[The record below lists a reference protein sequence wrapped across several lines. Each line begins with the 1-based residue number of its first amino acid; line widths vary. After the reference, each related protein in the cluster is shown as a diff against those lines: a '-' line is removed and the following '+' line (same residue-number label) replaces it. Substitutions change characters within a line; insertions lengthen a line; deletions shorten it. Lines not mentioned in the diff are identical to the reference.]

1 MQKNKVR
8 GTLIILS
15 LLALLVS
22 LVIENKMVALIVMS
36 FCFLFAAIVLYRH
49 LNELT
54 DISPDNPKMETL
66 KTVTIFNMVILIMCV
81 VAAVLIGTGIWQIS
95 EDGEKYFAATIVS
108 AVIFFSG
115 NIAPKLPYSKHTGLR
130 LPWTVTDEDTWI
142 VAHRTLAYVSIPIG
156 IMYIAGVA
164 VISNFEILTLATM
177 ILWIGVPAVISYIFY
192 KERYTRFDKK

>member
-36 FCFLFAAIVLYRH
+36 FCFLFAAIVLYQH

-66 KTVTIFNMVILIMCV
+66 KTVTIFNMVSSCCP
-81 VAAVLIGTGIWQIS
+81 
-95 EDGEKYFAATIVS
+95 DRYR
-108 AVIFFSG
+108 
-115 NIAPKLPYSKHTGLR
+115 H
-130 LPWTVTDEDTWI
+130 
-142 VAHRTLAYVSIPIG
+142 LADI
-156 IMYIAGVA
+156 
-164 VISNFEILTLATM
+164 
-177 ILWIGVPAVISYIFY
+177 
-192 KERYTRFDKK
+192 